1 MDNKH
6 ALLFIIHHSQVCIF
20 MLQMHRNTLGPL
32 GGLMC
37 SPRPLSRN
45 GGLPP
50 TSKRRE
56 VTGGEG
62 PSSKG
67 DGKDGERV
75 TSKVQ
80 LSRIKH

>member
-1 MDNKH
+1 
-6 ALLFIIHHSQVCIF
+6 
-20 MLQMHRNTLGPL
+20 
-32 GGLMC
+32 MC

-45 GGLPP
+45 GGLLP

-67 DGKDGERV
+67 DGRDGERV
-75 TSKVQ
+75 TPKVH
-80 LSRIKH
+80 LSSIKH